1 MRLRGSRLHHL
12 RLVKGCLGSGQ
23 TGAGKTYTII
33 GNCPENNSDFDHYRS
48 SLCGGQRGIL
58 PRSLEL
64 IFEEQKRKRNSRVT
78 ISFYEIYNEKI
89 FDLLVSTMK
98 PLEIRE
104 SKNGEISI
112 PGLAAIEVLSVK
124 EVTNYLAEGIK
135 VRMGG
140 GRTG

>member
-1 MRLRGSRLHHL
+1 VRLRGRRLHHL
-12 RLVKGCLGSGQ
+12 RLVRGGLGSGQ

-33 GNCPENNSDFDHYRS
+33 GNCPENNSEFDHYRS

-104 SKNGEISI
+104 SKGEISI

-135 VRMGG
+135 VPLPAP
-140 GRTG
+140 RTA

>member
-1 MRLRGSRLHHL
+1 
-12 RLVKGCLGSGQ
+12 
-23 TGAGKTYTII
+23 
-33 GNCPENNSDFDHYRS
+33 
-48 SLCGGQRGIL
+48 
-58 PRSLEL
+58 
-64 IFEEQKRKRNSRVT
+64 
-78 ISFYEIYNEKI
+78 
-89 FDLLVSTMK
+89 MK